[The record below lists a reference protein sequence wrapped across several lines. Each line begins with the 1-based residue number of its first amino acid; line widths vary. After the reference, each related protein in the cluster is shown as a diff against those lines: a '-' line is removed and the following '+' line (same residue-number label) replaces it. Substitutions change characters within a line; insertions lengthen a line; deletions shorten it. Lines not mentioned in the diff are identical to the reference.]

1 MDFFSHIMNRRWL
14 FICLG
19 ALFLLSLMPVLSAL
33 FAGGLPDDAARAS
46 YYDIYYSAMVREAVN

>member
-1 MDFFSHIMNRRWL
+1 MDFFYHITNRRWL

-19 ALFLLSLMPVLSAL
+19 ILFFLSLVPVFSAF